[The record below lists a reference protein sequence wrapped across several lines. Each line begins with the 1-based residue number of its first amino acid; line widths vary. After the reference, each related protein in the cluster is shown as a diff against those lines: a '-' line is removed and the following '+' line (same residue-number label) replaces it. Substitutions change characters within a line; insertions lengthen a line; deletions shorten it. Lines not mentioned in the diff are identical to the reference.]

1 MGRDVNR
8 IFTGC
13 RLLQMINGNHNFK
26 NPSIVFLNDYAI
38 PGGVVGDDILF
49 VCWVNSYILYIIIR
63 LLVNLELIYFPGIA
77 VVVGAGC
84 CPAFVLN
91 QS

>member
-1 MGRDVNR
+1 METTISRTHQL
-8 IFTGC
+8 FF
-13 RLLQMINGNHNFK
+13 LMIMQFQVG
-26 NPSIVFLNDYAI
+26 S
-38 PGGVVGDDILF
+38 VGDDILF

>member
-1 MGRDVNR
+1 
-8 IFTGC
+8 
-13 RLLQMINGNHNFK
+13 MINGTTISRTQLLF
-26 NPSIVFLNDYAI
+26 FLMI
-38 PGGVVGDDILF
+38 MQFQVGSVGDDILF
-49 VCWVNSYILYIIIR
+49 VNGVNSYILYIIIR
-63 LLVNLELIYFPGIA
+63 LLVDLELIYFPGIA